1 MRWWITRR
9 KDWLKVRVVYL
20 VFSQIGLFQSSTQVG
35 RRLFF
40 SQQATVW
47 RILVFRHRSSPITE
61 IQVGSL
67 THLFLFYLLSHLW
80 EYLPIFSDKRRCFAA
95 FLPILRIF
103 ESTMWKISQSPKLMF
118 STAFS
123 SEMSHM
129 ARTAPLM
136 FCEVIASQYVS
147 TRDGMIPV
155 KKESE
160 LNGQGA
166 ESVSRRRTK
175 IRFRLSWPGDPSL
188 WHVCNKDTQIEI
200 FFFWFV

>member
-1 MRWWITRR
+1 MVNHPTKRLLVKTESVPGFQPDWAFSKQYPGRSTTFLLSTSHRL
-9 KDWLKVRVVYL
+9 KDLGFPTSLLPYHWN
-20 VFSQIGLFQSSTQVG
+20 SG
-35 RRLFF
+35 RL
-40 SQQATVW
+40 T
-47 RILVFRHRSSPITE
+47 I
-61 IQVGSL
+61 

-136 FCEVIASQYVS
+136 FWDVMASQYVS
-147 TRDGMIPV
+147 TRDGMIPI

-160 LNGQGA
+160 
-166 ESVSRRRTK
+166 
-175 IRFRLSWPGDPSL
+175 
-188 WHVCNKDTQIEI
+188 
-200 FFFWFV
+200 